1 MEKKENRFTWK
12 EFQESEYGYYDDMKK
27 FFQGLHKNWKNKTED
42 TVMLFVSRR
51 AFCVYLLMKNHGELT
66 DWKGISIYTDRYISR
81 QMEYNFWKEKTIL
94 LIDDSIIEGTNIK
107 SIYENIKRKLPDSEV
122 ITYILMGETK
132 WKNNKKLKKDINL
145 NIQRVCSLNEIFRLS
160 SMESSLFY
168 QAGIPY
174 TVDLPLIVGNV
185 KETEGV
191 LFSEEEWQQFCK
203 NTSGDWTYME
213 SVQWGYLQN
222 DMTCGCLIMENN
234 VLKSKFEHLIQN
246 IVVRVQFIPRDDQI
260 EVFFVPFVL
269 LRSISYKELRK
280 LAEVLLVD
288 IPYMDEIN
296 DFEKSCNEES
306 LNYKIEIYDTLY
318 RTVVFVLSRYIGCE
332 LQQYLE
338 NYYNKRTEY
347 YYEYCKHSFSEGFI
361 ESIRNM
367 FDGKMGF
374 AFSVRLLLSEDIEKI
389 TSENKMG
396 LEIKS
401 GVSKEYSYERAYNTI
416 LDIKNKIPAKTGKSF
431 ISMEEVEEYFA
442 YNFIA
447 RERENL
453 RDEFSNCICA
463 LLNQGV
469 LVNSLVY
476 DTEEDV
482 IRRGFTFGE
491 NADVFYSISAKVFYA
506 AVKKYYEII
515 GEQYQEKYNFFVL
528 ELHDFFVR
536 NFLYG
541 TFISEDEFEFYEKYY
556 KDADVNGHKII
567 DKEFLL
573 DEANT
578 PYYIN
583 IVVEHIE
590 KLDYENS

>member
-1 MEKKENRFTWK
+1 MEKKENKFTWK
-12 EFQESEYGYYDDMKK
+12 EFQESEYGYYNDMEK
-27 FFQGLHKNWKNKTED
+27 FFQKLHENWKKKLND
-42 TVMLFVSRR
+42 TIILFVSRR
-51 AFCVYLLMKNHGELT
+51 AFCVYLLMKKHGKLT
-66 DWKGISIYTDRYISR
+66 DWKEVPVYTDRYISR
-81 QMEYNFWKEKTIL
+81 RMEYNFWKEKTIL

-107 SIYENIKRKLPDSEV
+107 SVYENIKRKLPDSEI

-145 NIQRVCSLNEIFRLS
+145 HIQRFCSLNEIFRLS
-160 SMESSLFY
+160 SMESTLFY

-174 TVDLPLIVGNV
+174 TVDLPLIIGNA
-185 KETEGV
+185 KDAEGV
-191 LFSEEEWQQFCK
+191 LFNEEEWQQFCK
-203 NTSGDWTYME
+203 NTLGDWTYME

-222 DMTCGCLIMENN
+222 DMTCGCLILENN
-234 VLKSKFEHLIQN
+234 VLKNKFEHLIQN
-246 IVVRVQFIPRDDQI
+246 IVVRVQFIPRDGQI
-260 EVFFVPFVL
+260 EAFFVPFVL
-269 LRSISYKELRK
+269 LRSISYNELKK
-280 LAEVLLVD
+280 LAEELFID
-288 IPYMDEIN
+288 IPYMDEIKA
-296 DFEKSCNEES
+296 FEGKCQEKG
-306 LNYKIEIYDTLY
+306 LDYKQEIYDALY

-338 NYYNKRTEY
+338 RYYKKETEY
-347 YYEYCKHSFSEGFI
+347 YYEYCRHSFAEEFI
-361 ESIRNM
+361 ESVREM
-367 FDGKMGF
+367 FDGKTGF
-374 AFSVRLLLSEDIEKI
+374 AFSVRLLLSEDIEKV
-389 TSENKMG
+389 TSEKRM
-396 LEIKS
+396 EQDVKPVIP
-401 GVSKEYSYERAYNTI
+401 KEYSYESAYNTI
-416 LDIKNKIPAKTGKSF
+416 LNIKNIIPVKTGKSF
-431 ISMEEVEEYFA
+431 ISIEEVEEYFK

-447 RERENL
+447 RENENL
-453 RDEFSNCICA
+453 WDEFSNCICG

-469 LVNSLVY
+469 LVNSLIY
-476 DTEEDV
+476 DKEEDA
-482 IRRGFTFGE
+482 IIRGFTFGE

-515 GEQYQEKYNFFVL
+515 GNQYQEKYNFFIL

-541 TFISEDEFEFYEKYY
+541 TFISEVEFEFYEKYY
-556 KDADVNGHKII
+556 KNVDVNGHKIT